1 MGQRER
7 PTGTLGTSRL
17 QTTGS
22 WSVFKQVGVDFV
34 RTASLV
40 LGITG
45 GVFGIIAALLTLL
58 FGGLGSAFDATGAE
72 SIVAR
77 SFVAVFVGVV
87 AIIGGALALRYPKV
101 SAILQLITG
110 VLGLILIG
118 LFWIFSVILLLAG
131 ALLAFLGRKAPPLR
145 VE

>member
-1 MGQRER
+1 M
-7 PTGTLGTSRL
+7 
-17 QTTGS
+17 
-22 WSVFKQVGVDFV
+22 

-40 LGITG
+40 LGIIG

-58 FGGLGSAFDATGAE
+58 FGGIGSAFEATGAE

-87 AIIGGALALRYPKV
+87 AIVGGALALRYPKV
-101 SAILQLITG
+101 SATLQLITG

-118 LFWIFSVILLLAG
+118 LFWIFSVILLLTG
-131 ALLAFLGRKAPPLR
+131 ALLAFLGRKAPPMRL
-145 VE
+145 E